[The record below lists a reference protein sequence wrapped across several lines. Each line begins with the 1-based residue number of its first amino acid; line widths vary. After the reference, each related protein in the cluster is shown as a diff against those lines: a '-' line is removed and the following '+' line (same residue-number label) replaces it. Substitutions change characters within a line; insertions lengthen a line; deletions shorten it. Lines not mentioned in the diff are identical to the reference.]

1 MKKIVAIG
9 AAVLMGG
16 VALAQVQPSAEPV
29 PAIANTKQP
38 AIVLPPAESPG
49 APVPPEVPVAYLID
63 LSSGQVLFERDARR
77 RFVPASVTK
86 VMTAYSAFKR
96 LGDGRL
102 KPTQVV
108 TVPRIVE
115 QLWSGEGSSMFL
127 KEGEQVTVDQLLMG
141 TTTVSGNDAA
151 VMLALTAA
159 GSLPAWLDEMNAN
172 AAELGMRDTHY
183 GSPNGYPDEG
193 RTYSSARD
201 LARLAEAMVTRYPQ
215 LYSRYIGN
223 HGFTWRG
230 ITQANHDPITGRV
243 DGADGIK
250 TGYTRQA
257 GYTFVGSAKRGDRR
271 LVMVLGAVPSIPVR
285 NQVARDLIDWGFTA
299 FDSRQLLPGGAEVG
313 QALVQGGA
321 AGSVALRTAGPV
333 LTSTARGAAVRPEM
347 TIHYRGP
354 LRAPIRAGQTI
365 AFLRVSAPGQTSH
378 DLPLVAGQDV
388 AEADLWQRLG
398 NGISGFF
405 S

>member
-1 MKKIVAIG
+1 MKKLLALG
-9 AAVLMGG
+9 ALVLCGG
-16 VALAQVQPSAEPV
+16 VAVAQAQRAPI
-29 PAIANTKQP
+29 PARADTQQP
-38 AIVLPPAESPG
+38 AIMLAPTAET
-49 APVPPEVPVAYLID
+49 APVPIEVPVAYLVD
-63 LSSGQVLFERDARR
+63 LSSGQVLFERDATR

-86 VMTAYSAFKR
+86 VMTAYSMFKL
-96 LGDGRL
+96 LGAGTL
-102 KPTQVV
+102 KAEQVV
-108 TVPRIVE
+108 TVPRMVE
-115 QLWSGEGSSMFL
+115 ELWSGEGSSMFL

-159 GSLPAWLDEMNAN
+159 GSLPAWLDLMNAN
-172 AAELGMRDTHY
+172 AAELGMRNTHY

-201 LARLAEAMVTRYPQ
+201 LARLAEAMVTRYPH

-257 GYTFVGSAKRGDRR
+257 GYTFVGSAQRGDRR
-271 LVMVLGAVPSIPVR
+271 LVMVLGAVPNIPLR
-285 NQVARDLIDWGFTA
+285 NQVARDLIEWGFAA
-299 FDSRQLLPGGAEVG
+299 FDSRQLLPGGARVG
-313 QALVQGGA
+313 QARVQGGSA
-321 AGSVALRTAGPV
+321 DSVALRTVAPV
-333 LTSTARGAAVRPEM
+333 LTSMARGTVAETRMEV
-347 TIHYRGP
+347 HYRGP
-354 LRAPIRAGQTI
+354 LEAPVKAGQTV
-365 AFLRVSAPGQTSH
+365 AFLRVSVPGQLAH
-378 DLPLVAGQDV
+378 DVPLVAGEEV
-388 AEADLWQRLG
+388 VEASLFRRLR
-398 NGISGFF
+398 NGLVGFV